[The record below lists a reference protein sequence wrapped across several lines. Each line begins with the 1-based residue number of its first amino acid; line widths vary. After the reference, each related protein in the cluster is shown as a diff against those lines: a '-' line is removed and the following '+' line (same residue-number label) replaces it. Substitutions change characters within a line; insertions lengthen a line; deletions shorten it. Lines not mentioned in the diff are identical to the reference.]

1 MTDFDDKLRYIN
13 KNVTSNKIKH
23 VAAEKKLNNL
33 SKKINYYQQKIIY
46 FSWIECVSQAI
57 MVYKNTLVY
66 QPALCTLQSQKGK
79 SVD

>member
-57 MVYKNTLVY
+57 MVYKNTFVY

>member
-33 SKKINYYQQKIIY
+33 SKKKNYYQQKIIY